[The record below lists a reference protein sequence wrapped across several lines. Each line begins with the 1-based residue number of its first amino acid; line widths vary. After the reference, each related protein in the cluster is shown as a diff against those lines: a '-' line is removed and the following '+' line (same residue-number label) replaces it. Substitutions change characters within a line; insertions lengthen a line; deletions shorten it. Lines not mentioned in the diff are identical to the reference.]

1 MCDRRRDV
9 IVSRAVSD
17 KRSAVQA
24 AQRRARDRAIRRG
37 KQRTK
42 RSVAPIGASSTTG
55 FLGERL
61 IDASTTHTHA
71 AALC

>member
-1 MCDRRRDV
+1 MTSIRSHGQTLTARRIGASIADV
-9 IVSRAVSD
+9 VSTP
-17 KRSAVQA
+17 
-24 AQRRARDRAIRRG
+24 RRG

-42 RSVAPIGASSTTG
+42 RSVAPVGVNSTTG